1 MYFIRVG
8 EADLREHWTGRRP
21 AHRRGRH
28 VMSSLPCLRHIS
40 PHDSVKYRGLRSDIL
55 GNMEGEL
62 CWARLQDEF
71 FQTTWAGGEISAA

>member
-1 MYFIRVG
+1 
-8 EADLREHWTGRRP
+8 
-21 AHRRGRH
+21 
-28 VMSSLPCLRHIS
+28 MSSLPCLRHIS